1 MSVSVELLR
10 DNVEPEDIALFSAFT
25 LTATFRL
32 LLSTL
37 VGVLLSFKFPYPDFA
52 TSPFMSRGTACLR
65 RRFVRQC
72 EWTRRLIWLR
82 L

>member
-37 VGVLLSFKFPYPDFA
+37 VACAAQLQISVPRFCNKPLHVAWNRVFA
-52 TSPFMSRGTACLR
+52 PALR
-65 RRFVRQC
+65 PTV
-72 EWTRRLIWLR
+72 
-82 L
+82 